1 MPGGA
6 NATRGSD
13 RRLKARAINTMVGAA
28 IGYNH
33 KKGRQIVHIVADAIR
48 EGLKQGGPVAVRG
61 LGTFHIRKVRPR
73 ILTSYFDGVT
83 RVVDR
88 KRIFFKAARSVKLE
102 VLKGIN

>member
-1 MPGGA
+1 M
-6 NATRGSD
+6 
-13 RRLKARAINTMVGAA
+13 KARAINTMVGAA

-73 ILTSYFDGVT
+73 VIKAIDGIT

-102 VLKGIN
+102 VLKGII